1 MTYSR
6 EVIAYIAAH
15 LGGYVVS
22 MVLTQAVLMP
32 VLIQTE
38 FVRDRMG
45 MMVVFFLLNVVV
57 QVGVFFAFIAI
68 RGRRQA
74 G

>member
-1 MTYSR
+1 MTNSR

-22 MVLTQAVLMP
+22 LVLTQAVLMP
-32 VLIQTE
+32 VLRETE
-38 FVRDRMG
+38 FVRNYLG
-45 MMVVFFLLNVVV
+45 MVVVFFLLNVVV